1 MTDAATWRC
10 FYPWRESVHLV
21 RETPVH
27 AITEKKKTR
36 CMSIMGQALAR
47 SRGERNLAR
56 INEGRVLGEVII
68 EESQG
73 GMARMSPPRE
83 ELRSTSH
90 EHAAH
95 CANGRTYEHAWRI
108 WEQHPQAGGQ
118 GVACSSQPACT
129 RGEGKVSDT
138 SGRNPRPFQLTERM
152 NRKQEATVS
161 YFQPGAWGNASNQD
175 EDREKKDICDK
186 VSRIQVRELLNS
198 RWR

>member
-1 MTDAATWRC
+1 MWRC
-10 FYPWRESVHLV
+10 FYPWRESVHLIW
-21 RETPVH
+21 ETPVH

-118 GVACSSQPACT
+118 GVTCSSQPACT

-138 SGRNPRPFQLTERM
+138 SGRNPCPFQLTERM